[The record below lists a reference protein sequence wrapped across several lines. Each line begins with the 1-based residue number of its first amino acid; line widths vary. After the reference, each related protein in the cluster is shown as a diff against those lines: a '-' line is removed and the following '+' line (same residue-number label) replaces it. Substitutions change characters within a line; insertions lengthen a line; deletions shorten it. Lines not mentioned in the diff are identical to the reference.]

1 MNETT
6 DWTYD
11 LAEHERQQLLRDSR
25 LTFGE
30 KLQWLED
37 AHKMVL
43 QLAQNAKS
51 STGNDALTNVSAN
64 ARNDDKDEKEQATE

>member
-1 MNETT
+1 MNATN

-11 LAEHERQQLLRDSR
+11 LGEHERQQLLRDSR

-43 QLAQNAKS
+43 QLEQS
-51 STGNDALTNVSAN
+51 ST
-64 ARNDDKDEKEQATE
+64 RCEEKEEN

>member
-1 MNETT
+1 MNRTL

-37 AHKMVL
+37 AHKMLL
-43 QLAQNAKS
+43 QLQHHAAS
-51 STGNDALTNVSAN
+51 STRS
-64 ARNDDKDEKEQATE
+64 KEKEHTTQ

>member
-1 MNETT
+1 MNKTF

-11 LAEHERQQLLRDSR
+11 LAEHERQQLPRDSR

-30 KLQWLED
+30 KLHWLED

-43 QLAQNAKS
+43 QLERNAPS
-51 STGNDALTNVSAN
+51 STRSEE
-64 ARNDDKDEKEQATE
+64 EKEHII